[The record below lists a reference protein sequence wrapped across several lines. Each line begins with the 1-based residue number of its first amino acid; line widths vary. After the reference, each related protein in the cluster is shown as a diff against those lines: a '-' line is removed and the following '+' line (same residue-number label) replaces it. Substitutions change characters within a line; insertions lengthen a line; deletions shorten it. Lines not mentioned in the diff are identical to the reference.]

1 MGFFKTMG
9 RLAESAAAATV
20 DFVTMDIDDTQ
31 SRRVRRRQDAEDQAE
46 SLKAVAEFIKVLKS

>member
-9 RLAESAAAATV
+9 RMAESAAAATV

-31 SRRVRRRQDAEDQAE
+31 SRRRRQDAEDQRE

>member
-1 MGFFKTMG
+1 MGFLKAMG
-9 RLAESAAAATV
+9 RMAESAAAATV
-20 DFVTMDIDDTQ
+20 DLVTMDIDDTQ

>member
-1 MGFFKTMG
+1 MG
-9 RLAESAAAATV
+9 RMAESAAAATV